1 VQEQQGGARS
11 PVGISHALDVSGG
24 VYSESDTYSSQLL
37 WRGRG
42 FPLYVPGPQETLPQ
56 EYRQRG
62 VTIGDVGSVT
72 PEGIFDFL
80 FNIYLSA
87 DNCINANYV
96 PEGFSP
102 LTPDYDPRDVVHH
115 GYAAGEYVATSSV
128 RKLPDHQPMA
138 RYGYSKWHA
147 KSLRLPDRFLSQPP
161 SEDSIFH
168 CKPPKGA
175 VLAMPFGS
183 RLEKLRNLESMRRY
197 AAANADSW
205 YKYANGPRG
214 RGLTNGSLYLVTG
227 CEKSRSWGMAAF

>member
-1 VQEQQGGARS
+1 MDGPCTMPTADEHLMLPQSPAQMFPNATRFGIDRSQFTNILGDMNIHPPPAFQEQQGGARS

-138 RYGYSKWHA
+138 
-147 KSLRLPDRFLSQPP
+147 SQPP
-161 SEDSIFH
+161 SEDSVFH

-175 VLAMPFGS
+175 VLATV
-183 RLEKLRNLESMRRY
+183 
-197 AAANADSW
+197 D
-205 YKYANGPRG
+205 
-214 RGLTNGSLYLVTG
+214 TG
-227 CEKSRSWGMAAF
+227 DFL